1 MPPVLS
7 KCSDSPP
14 PPSPSLPLPP
24 STPRRSSRSGKG
36 NQYGKVL
43 DTIGIKRSSPEA
55 AQDDGGDK
63 SGVKRRVPGAA
74 PELFE
79 DVEVEP
85 TDPGDECVCAP
96 SVSRAG
102 SSQSRGLDLFPLRS
116 SLQLPESGLPSN
128 GDLVRYA
135 RYLREKSGKG
145 NNYTNYDIAKDI
157 APELCDIWSSA
168 AAQFKFP
175 VILGLDSIANKIK
188 KLLVKAAKTTNRLDG
203 RTSEIQ
209 KIHDESTNLFDIIKC
224 RYVYSL
230 CCCLLLALFCLVY
243 CLETALIQALDNELH
258 IIASLNWLESCSCCM
273 IRRNW
278 FQYQ

>member
-1 MPPVLS
+1 M
-7 KCSDSPP
+7 
-14 PPSPSLPLPP
+14 
-24 STPRRSSRSGKG
+24 
-36 NQYGKVL
+36 L
-43 DTIGIKRSSPEA
+43 DTIGVKRSSPEA
-55 AQDDGGDK
+55 AKDDGGDN

-79 DVEVEP
+79 DVEVET

-188 KLLVKAAKTTNRLDG
+188 KLLVKAAKTTNRLHG

-209 KIHDESTNLFDIIKC
+209 KTHDESTNLFDIIKC

-230 CCCLLLALFCLVY
+230 CLLLALF
-243 CLETALIQALDNELH
+243 
-258 IIASLNWLESCSCCM
+258 
-273 IRRNW
+273 W
-278 FQYQ
+278 FIVSRPH